1 MFEDVLKKLESLK
14 SVSIPVETDE
24 KGYVDRQCPSED
36 CEFLFKVHA
45 DDWTN
50 IFRDEAVWCPM
61 CRYEAP
67 AKQWFSTVQVE
78 HAKEQ
83 ALKLIKGEI
92 HNALLSGAEKFNRQ
106 QPKNGFITMSMKV
119 QGGIVQ
125 TSVIP
130 VKAAEA
136 MQLEI
141 QCEVCNSRY
150 AVIGNAFFCPACG
163 HNSVTRNYSDA
174 LNKIQVKRDS
184 LGIIRQALID
194 STGKDDA
201 EVTCRSL
208 LESCILDGVV
218 AFQKFCEGL
227 YVDFG
232 EPTFNAFQRL
242 DQGSELWEKAI
253 GCGYGSW
260 LGSAELKGLKILYQ
274 KRHILA
280 HNDGL
285 VDAQYIKKSGDST
298 YKEGQR
304 IVVSERDIG
313 ELINYLDRLGCALKS
328 NVEKSREK
336 FLQL

>member
-1 MFEDVLKKLESLK
+1 MFEDVLKKLNSLK
-14 SVSIPVETDE
+14 SVSIPLEADE
-24 KGYVDRQCPSED
+24 KGYIDKQCPSED

-50 IFRDEAVWCPM
+50 IFKDKAVWCPM
-61 CRYEAP
+61 CRHEAP
-67 AKQWFSTVQVE
+67 AKQWYSIAQVE

-83 ALKLIKGEI
+83 ALTVVKGEI
-92 HNALLSGAEKFNRQ
+92 HNALVSGAEKFNRR
-106 QPKNGFITMSMKV
+106 QPKNSFITMSMKV
-119 QGGIVQ
+119 QGGKVQ

-130 VKAAEA
+130 AKAAEE

-174 LNKIQVKRDS
+174 LKKIQVKRDS
-184 LGIIRQALID
+184 LGIIRQALIET
-194 STGKDDA
+194 TGKDEA

-208 LESCILDGVV
+208 LESCISDGVV

-227 YVDFG
+227 YVDYG
-232 EPTFNAFQRL
+232 EPPFNAFQRL

-253 GCGYGSW
+253 GHGYGDW
-260 LGSAELKGLKILYQ
+260 LGPGELKGLKILYQ

-285 VDAQYIKKSGDST
+285 VDAQYIKKSGDDM
-298 YKEGQR
+298 YKDGQR
-304 IVVSERDIG
+304 IVVSERDIR
-313 ELINYLDRLGCALKS
+313 ELLTYLDKLGSALKAACGK
-328 NVEKSREK
+328 V
-336 FLQL
+336 